1 MPRISETTSEFYVSP
16 FTNLTATG
24 IVPELNPLIPSA
36 SAFITIPKAPEPRIF
51 CKTSLSLGNSH
62 LLEVVNCKTSPLFVR
77 VPPDV
82 SVPGTRSFPCCK
94 KFIRAVVWNIEN
106 QKGHTCFTNS

>member
-1 MPRISETTSEFYVSP
+1 MIPYRVLFYILP

-62 LLEVVNCKTSPLFVR
+62 LLEVVNCKISPLFVR
-77 VPPDV
+77 VPSGV
-82 SVPGTRSFPCCK
+82 SVPENRSFPCCK
-94 KFIRAVVWNIEN
+94 KFIRAVVWNNEK
-106 QKGHTCFTNS
+106 QRGRTCSTNN